1 MKNYEIDF
9 LKVTSTLSLNKI
21 DYWLCHGTLLGI
33 VRSGEIIPWDP
44 DLDFAIDKN
53 RVSHD
58 QVINIMSAAGFKL
71 VSDGW
76 LFARRSD
83 YLIFQGCGEK
93 SIDIN
98 FYVNENQ
105 DMSITVW
112 YKLKTSKIN
121 NVAIIISSFVTK
133 ILRVLFYFNQRNIKR
148 YEHRIDR
155 FIGKFLAYN
164 EIGYRTPSKY
174 LKNFKQTN
182 FLGKLV
188 CIPERSEEILTYL
201 YGSDWKIEKPEYQ
214 WQSDSSAA
222 FEQ

>member
-1 MKNYEIDF
+1 MKNYEVDF
-9 LKVTSTLSLNKI
+9 LKVTSALSLNKI

-58 QVINIMSAAGFKL
+58 QIINIMSAAGFKL

-93 SIDIN
+93 SIDFN
-98 FYVNENQ
+98 FYTNENQ

-121 NVAIIISSFVTK
+121 NIAIIISSCFTK
-133 ILRVLFYFNQRNIKR
+133 IFCVFFYFNQKSIKR

-155 FIGKFLAYN
+155 FIGKFLEYN

-174 LKNFKQTN
+174 LENFKQTS
-182 FLGKLV
+182 FLGELV
-188 CIPERSEEILTYL
+188 CIPEHSEEILTYL
-201 YGSDWKIEKPEYQ
+201 YGSDWKIEKPKYQ

-222 FEQ
+222 FEK